1 MKTHHDSTPV
11 WFNFLVILGLFTLSG
26 CADLIADDFAR
37 EPSFHLGTPNDTEL
51 VSGTWA
57 IHVVTADKRALSW
70 GLNSG
75 GSLGQG
81 HAEDVHKPN
90 LMRTPE
96 GKPLSSVR
104 TIASGSATY
113 VVTEGGSILA
123 YGPNTNGAL
132 GIGVNEYGTLF
143 CGIDHQ
149 ASHDG
154 VNVSDVGGYPV
165 TGMVDVAAG
174 VGFGVALDKD
184 GQIWTW
190 GSRQEGQLGDGIIA
204 DCGDDE
210 SLEHPVSMRSFA
222 APIEIDENMSSPVVA
237 VEAGIDFVL
246 ALTADGQVYAW
257 GGNREGQLG
266 NGGFQA
272 QATPSL
278 VMTVDD
284 RPLNGIKQISAG
296 GRSAAAITATGE
308 VYVWGRNRDGQ
319 LGLGNQGEHRRE
331 RRAVLNHSL
340 QNITAIDLST
350 YHAIA
355 LDRLGRVYAWGSSE
369 LGALGPEGN
378 GIQNEESTVRPSPTM
393 VAFLDQESHR
403 AVKILATS
411 SNSYALDENG
421 VLFAWGS
428 NSFGQIGVGTSSS
441 DQPVTAPT
449 RVTRIVGDAE
459 SDNAS
464 GSE

>member
-1 MKTHHDSTPV
+1 M
-11 WFNFLVILGLFTLSG
+11 
-26 CADLIADDFAR
+26 
-37 EPSFHLGTPNDTEL
+37 

-81 HAEDVHKPN
+81 HDDDVFKPN
-90 LMRTPE
+90 LMRSPE
-96 GKPLSSVR
+96 GKPLSGVR
-104 TIASGSATY
+104 TIASGTATY
-113 VVTEGGSILA
+113 VVTEDGSILA
-123 YGPNTNGAL
+123 YGPNINGAL

-149 ASHDG
+149 SSHEG
-154 VNVSDVGGYPV
+154 VSVSDVDGNPV

-174 VGFGVALDKD
+174 IGFGIALDKD

-204 DCGDDE
+204 GCGDDE
-210 SLEHPVSMRSFA
+210 SLENSVSMRAFA
-222 APIEIDENMSSPVVA
+222 APIEIDETMSSPVVA

-284 RPLNGIKQISAG
+284 RPLTGIKQISAG

-331 RRAVLNHSL
+331 RRAVLNPSL
-340 QNITAIDLST
+340 QSIAAIDLST

-355 LDRLGRVYAWGSSE
+355 LDRLGRVYAWGSSG
-369 LGALGPEGN
+369 LGALGSEGN
-378 GIQNEESTVRPSPTM
+378 GIQNEELTVQPTPTI
-393 VAFLDQESHR
+393 VAFHDQDSYR

-411 SNSYALDENG
+411 SNSYALNENG

-428 NSFGQIGVGTSSS
+428 NSFGQIGVGTTSS
-441 DQPVTAPT
+441 DQPVRAPT
-449 RVTRIVGDAE
+449 RVTRIVGSTDDANARDAE
-459 SDNAS
+459 
-464 GSE
+464 

>member
-1 MKTHHDSTPV
+1 MKTHHDSNLV
-11 WFNFLVILGLFTLSG
+11 RVILFITLTLLVLSG
-26 CADLIADDFAR
+26 CADLVADDFAR
-37 EPSFHLGTPNDTEL
+37 EPSFNLGAPNETEL

-81 HAEDVHKPN
+81 HEEDVFKPD
-90 LMRTPE
+90 LMRSPE
-96 GKPLSSVR
+96 GQPLSGVR
-104 TIASGSATY
+104 TIASGTATY
-113 VVTEGGSILA
+113 VVTDDGSIIA
-123 YGPNTNGAL
+123 YGPNINGAL

-149 ASHDG
+149 ASYEG
-154 VNVSDVGGYPV
+154 VRVSDVDGRPV

-174 VGFGVALDKD
+174 VGFGIALDQE
-184 GQIWTW
+184 GQIWAW

-204 DCGDDE
+204 DCADDD
-210 SLEHPVSMRSFA
+210 SLEHPVSIRSFA
-222 APIEIDENMSSPVVA
+222 APVDIDENMSSPVVA

-278 VMTVDD
+278 VMTVDG

-319 LGLGNQGEHRRE
+319 LGLGDQGEHRRE
-331 RRAVLNHSL
+331 RRAVLNPSL

-369 LGALGPEGN
+369 LGVLGYEGN
-378 GIQNEESTVRPSPTM
+378 DIQNQESTAQPTPTA
-393 VAFLDQESHR
+393 VTFYDQDAHPV
-403 AVKILATS
+403 VKILATS
-411 SNSYALDENG
+411 SNSYALNERG

-428 NSFGQIGVGTSSS
+428 NSFGQIGVGTTNA

-449 RVTRIVGDAE
+449 RVTRIVGGAHT
-459 SDNAS
+459 AQPS
-464 GSE
+464 GTE